1 MMTPQNRLPPLRA
14 LRAFEAAARH
24 LSFARAAEEL
34 FVTPAAISQ
43 QIKQLEDSLGV
54 VLFRRGARLALEP
67 HAEEAALALTD
78 AFRRL
83 GRAAEMLVPDDAARP
98 LVVSA
103 PPAFASR
110 WLVPRLERF
119 QAQHPEIELHLSST
133 LRLVDL
139 EREGV
144 DLAIRYGSGRYPG
157 LLVERLRLEEVVAV
171 SAPRLAEDL
180 HMPADLCEVH
190 LLVNQT
196 MGWDPDFPDW
206 PRWLAEAGVVPP
218 RPLRLR
224 PFGDAALVIEAALA
238 GLGVALVWRTL
249 VSGELASGRLVA
261 LFPGRPLSSA
271 YHLVTA
277 PSRRE
282 RPSLRIFRD
291 WVMAEAVTA

>member
-1 MMTPQNRLPPLRA
+1 MSLSSRLPPLRA
-14 LRAFEAAARH
+14 LQAFEAAARH
-24 LSFARAAEEL
+24 GSFARAAAEL

-43 QIKQLEDSLGV
+43 QIKLLEDLLGLS
-54 VLFRRGARLALEP
+54 LFRRGARLVLEP
-67 HAEEAALALTD
+67 HAEPAAQALTD
-78 AFRRL
+78 AFQRL
-83 GRAAEMLVPDDAARP
+83 GRAAELLVPDDANRP
-98 LVVSA
+98 LVISA

-119 QAQHPEIELHLSST
+119 QALHPEIELHLSST

-157 LLVERLRLEEVVAV
+157 LAVERLRLEEVVAV
-171 SAPRLAEDL
+171 AVPRLADDL
-180 HMPADLCEVH
+180 HLPADLCEAH

-206 PRWLAEAGVVPP
+206 PRWLGESGVVPS

-271 YHLVTA
+271 YHLVSA
-277 PSRRE
+277 PARRE
-282 RPSLRIFRD
+282 RPSLRAFRD
-291 WVMAEAVTA
+291 WLMAEAVNA